1 MSKCIY
7 CGKELT
13 TGDARWMSGTCNEC
27 HTKYFGPITTV
38 YGITNVLISPHIII
52 HCLICG
58 EEAKRLYNLR
68 SETQT
73 IDICDKCKKAVMKMR
88 EKTDGN

>member
-1 MSKCIY
+1 MSRCFV
-7 CGKELT
+7 CEKELEN
-13 TGDARWMSGTCNEC
+13 GDELCDEC
-27 HTKYFGPITTV
+27 KEKVDNICVANIPDKYRIT
-38 YGITNVLISPHIII
+38 HIIEPSI
-52 HCLICG
+52 IIPCLICG
-58 EEAKRLYNLR
+58 KEAKRLYNIT